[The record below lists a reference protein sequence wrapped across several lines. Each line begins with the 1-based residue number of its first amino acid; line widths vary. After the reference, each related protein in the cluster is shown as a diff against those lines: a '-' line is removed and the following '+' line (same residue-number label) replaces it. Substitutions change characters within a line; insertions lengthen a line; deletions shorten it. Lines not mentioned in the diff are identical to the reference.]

1 MTCRNESSSRPRPA
15 RSRLALVTR
24 YCSLQLR
31 TVDPRRAHRPGC
43 PFSIRLLAW
52 SPDGPARLAGSFSSF
67 RAPTG
72 RVSRRSRTPD
82 CGLPGRPAELCKSS
96 PIGGNSRFFWRPQAT
111 RLVHRHHFGSNEE
124 RCCEKPD
131 FELIHDFGPP
141 GRNPTV
147 ASSAM
152 RVPKVTPFGHDFR
165 HMLYEPRD
173 LKVGKMSAEAR
184 GVLRFYRLAHLVS
197 GSPAVL
203 RRASPGTRVAAA
215 RATRRG

>member
-1 MTCRNESSSRPRPA
+1 MVQP
-15 RSRLALVTR
+15 
-24 YCSLQLR
+24 
-31 TVDPRRAHRPGC
+31 
-43 PFSIRLLAW
+43 
-52 SPDGPARLAGSFSSF
+52 
-67 RAPTG
+67 
-72 RVSRRSRTPD
+72 
-82 CGLPGRPAELCKSS
+82 GLPDRFLLFERQQDGFERQQAPQIAGCRAGQRNSVKAHT
-96 PIGGNSRFFWRPQAT
+96 IGGNSRFFWRPQAT

-173 LKVGKMSAEAR
+173 LMVGKMSAEAR